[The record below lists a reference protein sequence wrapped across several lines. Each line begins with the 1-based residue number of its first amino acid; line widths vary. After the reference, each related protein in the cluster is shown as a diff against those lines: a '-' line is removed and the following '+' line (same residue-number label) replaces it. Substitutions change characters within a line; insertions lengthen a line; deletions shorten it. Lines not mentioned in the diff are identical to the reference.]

1 MMLLYK
7 SGFTISLDNPTSLQ
21 QLNELGV
28 LVEAK
33 AAQLVAIG
41 AVC

>member
-1 MMLLYK
+1 V
-7 SGFTISLDNPTSLQ
+7 SLENPTSLQ

-41 AVC
+41 AVRSRHIAM